1 MQNVRGSHLLGV
13 TELVSEQPRASA
25 VRALS
30 APHGLS
36 PGCTPLPAPAEK
48 AFPSWKQR
56 QPQLSG
62 PGGHIG
68 GSASP
73 PLKGRLPL
81 RSCSPLVSSATLERA
96 PWECACSSSLLT
108 LPSLHSYTRTHTPVQ
123 GLRGSRGRTN
133 RSLPVRGGR
142 VQMLQQ
148 GQGGLSNP
156 ESLPS
161 PRGGVRREWDTP
173 WGPPHAGLRAC
184 SLALLPP
191 G

>member
-1 MQNVRGSHLLGV
+1 M
-13 TELVSEQPRASA
+13 VSEQPRASA

-36 PGCTPLPAPAEK
+36 PGCTPVPAPAEK

-56 QPQLSG
+56 QPRLSG

-73 PLKGRLPL
+73 PRKGRLPL
-81 RSCSPLVSSATLERA
+81 RSCSPLVSSAALERA

-108 LPSLHSYTRTHTPVQ
+108 LPSLHTYTCTHTPVR

-142 VQMLQQ
+142 VQMFQQ
-148 GQGGLSNP
+148 GQGSLSNP
-156 ESLPS
+156 ESLPFPQRRS
-161 PRGGVRREWDTP
+161 EERVRTRRGALPAQVCE
-173 WGPPHAGLRAC
+173 PH